1 MSQRVQ
7 RYGSMIVLLSMLILG
22 LFTAGCII
30 TVNTNIGHHQ
40 KIDKDV
46 NADDVLLDQTYD
58 IEAGGNRR

>member
-1 MSQRVQ
+1 MSRRVQ
-7 RYGSMIVLLSMLILG
+7 RVGSLLILLFMALLG

-46 NADDVLLDQTYD
+46 RAEDVLLDQAYD
-58 IEAGGNRR
+58 ISGNRR